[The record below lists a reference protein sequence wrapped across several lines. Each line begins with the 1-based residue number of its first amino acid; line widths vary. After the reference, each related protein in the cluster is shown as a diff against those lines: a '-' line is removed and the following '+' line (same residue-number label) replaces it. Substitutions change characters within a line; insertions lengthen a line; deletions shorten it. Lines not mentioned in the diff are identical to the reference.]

1 MYYAHD
7 PHAADL
13 PGALETAINQ
23 RLARHP
29 GSSFYALIDCAFA
42 PSEVA
47 DLLVGTPAETV
58 LSLYADTPLKDC
70 EELAPILVQLPSE
83 HTERL
88 ALIARSLT
96 LCDGKPMLS
105 FIASGLAIEELKRH
119 FSAFLMVRDDEG
131 TRYTLRFADVCM
143 TPDILICLQPEQKQ
157 AWLNGMYDWW
167 SIARDGALQRL
178 GGTDAQPV
186 VAAPNDW
193 FGQDIGNARVIR
205 LSEKSEADQMLSYLQ
220 SQMSSVFSTSRPSD
234 LYRKTAQ
241 LLEQLDRKNIHDY
254 RVRLNH
260 VISQFQS

>member
-1 MYYAHD
+1 MYYAYD

-23 RLARHP
+23 RLAHHP
-29 GSSFYALIDCAFA
+29 GSRFYALIDCAFA

-47 DLLVGTPAETV
+47 ELLAGRPAETA

-88 ALIARSLT
+88 AAIARWLT
-96 LCDGKPMLS
+96 LCNGKPMLS

-119 FSAFLMVRDDEG
+119 FSAFLMVCDDDG
-131 TRYTLRFADVCM
+131 MRYTLRFADVCM
-143 TPDILICLQPEQKQ
+143 THDILDCMHPEPKR

-167 SIARDGALQRL
+167 IIDRDGALLSL
-178 GGTDAQPV
+178 GGTNAQPV
-186 VAAPNDW
+186 AATPNEW
-193 FGQDIGNARVIR
+193 FGQHIGNARVIR
-205 LSEKSEADQMLSYLQ
+205 LSKKSEADQMLSYLQ
-220 SQMSSVFSTSRPSD
+220 SQMSSVFPKSRPSEI
-234 LYRKTAQ
+234 YRKTVR

-254 RVRLNH
+254 RERLSH
-260 VISQFQS
+260 VISQFRS